1 MNKQFKNGLFREKNE
16 EFKVRDTK
24 NLVKNIFKLFKGWVE
39 DSAPQE
45 LGQELKVA
53 LQDLL
58 AKNGKFNNSLIISLS
73 KEQMLRK
80 AFIAFS

>member
-1 MNKQFKNGLFREKNE
+1 MNKQFKNGLISEKNE

-45 LGQELKVA
+45 LRQELKVA